1 METLFLLMLVGSLLV
16 ILALLLICNLLNK
29 ENLELKCENQILNRE
44 LEQYNLAA
52 HKLLDKLLDKLENK

>member
-44 LEQYNLAA
+44 LKQYNLAA
-52 HKLLDKLLDKLENK
+52 HKMLDKLENK

>member
-16 ILALLLICNLLNK
+16 ILALLLICNILNNK
-29 ENLELKCENQILNRE
+29 NLELKCENQILNRE

-52 HKLLDKLLDKLENK
+52 HKMLDKLENK

>member
-16 ILALLLICNLLNK
+16 ILALLLICHLLNK

-44 LEQYNLAA
+44 LKQYNLAA
-52 HKLLDKLLDKLENK
+52 HKMLDKLENK